1 MLDSS
6 NFELEGYMNFWMS
19 SHNNVGVKIRKDYNK
34 RSSKRKKKIF
44 ERFFFR
50 QSTFEPNASLSF
62 RFINNV
68 RHLISISIDYENGS
82 RVQSLFSP
90 DWLVKDLTI
99 QYHGLSCQYIYR
111 TYQA

>member
-6 NFELEGYMNFWMS
+6 NFELEGYMTFWMS

-34 RSSKRKKKIF
+34 RSSKRKKKESLNGF
-44 ERFFFR
+44 SSGNR
-50 QSTFEPNASLSF
+50 LSF
-62 RFINNV
+62 IFINNV
-68 RHLISISIDYENGS
+68 LHLISISIDYANGS

-90 DWLVKDLTI
+90 DWLVKDMTI
-99 QYHGLSCQYIYR
+99 QYHSLSFQYMCR